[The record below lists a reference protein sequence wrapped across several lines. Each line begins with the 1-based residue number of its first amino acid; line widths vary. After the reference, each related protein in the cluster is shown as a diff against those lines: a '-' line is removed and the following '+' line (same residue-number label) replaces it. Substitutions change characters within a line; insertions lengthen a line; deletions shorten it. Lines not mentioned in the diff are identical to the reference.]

1 LSIITE
7 LVEYKDKMIPI
18 SKVANSIEP
27 SLIRSIFNMA
37 KTMDDVVDFTLG
49 DPDVQPHQAI
59 KDAACQAI
67 QEGRTRYSQNAG
79 LLELRETIHSYY
91 LRKEGFDYDP
101 VSEIMVSVGAMEGLY
116 LAFLSML
123 NEGDEVIIPAPYY
136 VNYVQMVQLCH
147 ATPVIIDNPN
157 AEALSFNVEDIVSA
171 ITQKT
176 KAIIINTPSNPSG
189 KLIPWEKVEA
199 LAKIAKEHDLVVV
212 ADEVYKCLI
221 YDGKPFRSIVSI
233 DGMRERTVLVNS
245 LSKEFCMTGYR
256 LGYVLGPQEIIAA
269 MTKLQENVAA
279 CAPLPSQYAG
289 IEALSGREDYS
300 KNMVDVFTE
309 RRNVLYN
316 GLKALPKIKCMLPE
330 ATFYMMVDISETGM
344 NSLDFA
350 LALLKNARVAVVPGI
365 AYGKSCDKY
374 VRIAFTLDKSR
385 IEEGVKRI
393 ESFVETL

>member
-1 LSIITE
+1 
-7 LVEYKDKMIPI
+7 MIPI

-123 NEGDEVIIPAPYY
+123 DDGDEVIIPAPYY

-147 ATPVIIDNPN
+147 ATPVIVDNSN
-157 AEALSFNVEDIVSA
+157 AEALSFNVEDIVGA
-171 ITQKT
+171 ITPKT

-393 ESFVETL
+393 KSFVETL

>member
-1 LSIITE
+1 MSIITE

-123 NEGDEVIIPAPYY
+123 DDGDEVIIPAPYY

-147 ATPVIIDNPN
+147 ATPVIVDNSN
-157 AEALSFNVEDIVSA
+157 AESLSFNVEDIVGA
-171 ITQKT
+171 LTPKT
-176 KAIIINTPSNPSG
+176 KAIVINTPSNPSG

-300 KNMVDVFTE
+300 KNMVDIFTE

-330 ATFYMMVDISETGM
+330 ATFYMMVDISATGM

-350 LALLKNARVAVVPGI
+350 HALLKNARVAVVPGI

-374 VRIAFTLDKSR
+374 VRIAFTLDERRIREGISR
-385 IEEGVKRI
+385 ISQYI
-393 ESFVETL
+393 LS

>member
-1 LSIITE
+1 
-7 LVEYKDKMIPI
+7 MIPI
-18 SKVANSIEP
+18 SKVANSIAP
-27 SLIRSIFNMA
+27 SLIRSIFNLA

-59 KDAACQAI
+59 KNAACEAI

-91 LRKEGFDYDP
+91 LRKEGFNYDP
-101 VSEIMVSVGAMEGLY
+101 LTEIMVSVGAMEGLY

-123 NEGDEVIIPAPYY
+123 DEGDEVIIPAPYY

-147 ATPVIIDNPN
+147 ATPVIVDNPN
-157 AEALSFNVEDIVSA
+157 AESLSFNVADIEAA
-171 ITQKT
+171 ITPKT

-189 KLIPWEKVEA
+189 KIIPWEKVEA
-199 LAKIAKEHDLVVV
+199 LAQIAKEHDLVVV

-221 YDGKPFRSIVSI
+221 YDGRSFRSIVFI
-233 DGMRERTVLVNS
+233 DGMRERTLLVNS

-300 KNMVDVFTE
+300 RDMVEIFTE

-316 GLKALPKIKCMLPE
+316 GLKGLPKIKCTLPE

-344 NSLDFA
+344 RSLDFA

-393 ESFVETL
+393 QSFVKTL